1 MTMARL
7 VPPPIAVLRPALPA
21 MASMDEIA
29 FCAWVAQADP
39 GAALVYHQG
48 FLAVDTDT
56 VLAGLSP
63 EARGALRQLR
73 DAAFRAAEQGLVHL
87 VQQRLATDRFAY
99 IAIARPRRQGAPA
112 SLAAQLL
119 DAQAA

>member
-7 VPPPIAVLRPALPA
+7 VPPPIPVLRLAIAAPAP
-21 MASMDEIA
+21 MDEIA

-39 GAALVYHQG
+39 GAALTYHQG
-48 FLAVDTDT
+48 FLVVDTDKT
-56 VLAGLSP
+56 LSTLPPPSRTDLRRLA
-63 EARGALRQLR
+63 
-73 DAAFRAAEQGLVHL
+73 DAAFRAAEHGLVHL
-87 VQQRLATDRFAY
+87 VQTRIATDRFAY